1 MSKINIEHI
10 KDDIE
15 NLEIGGEFR
24 GVTPEYLLKILRQLK
39 RSYEQIDELIE
50 ALKIIRDDL
59 DDALETQGYNT
70 LAHEKS
76 EKTLQKI
83 RNFANDASQ

>member
-1 MSKINIEHI
+1 MSKMNIEYI

-24 GVTPEYLLKILRQLK
+24 GVTPEYLLKILRELK
-39 RSYEQIDELIE
+39 RSYEREDELLG
-50 ALKIIRDDL
+50 ALKIIRADL
-59 DDALETQGYNT
+59 DYALETKGYNT

-76 EKTLQKI
+76 ERTLQKI
-83 RNFANDASQ
+83 RNFANDASL